1 MSNSH
6 AAYFD
11 IPVWNIFQGDDAE
24 NPVLSFFSDTAPEEK
39 MHLTVRRQL
48 PGSAA
53 AFRAFSGCRLQKNCY
68 EVTFVK
74 R

>member
-53 AFRAFSGCRLQKNCY
+53 AFRLFPAAGFKK
-68 EVTFVK
+68 T
-74 R
+74 